1 LKSLYPPRRGR
12 KTPEEKKNA
21 HPAPFPEELI
31 KRLIKFYSYRGNVVL
46 DPFGGIGTVAAVAQ
60 RYGRHFV
67 HLDLSKKY
75 CAVAVERVA
84 AEMKQMRLDEIPSRK
99 PKNTPAHALVTA

>member
-1 LKSLYPPRRGR
+1 
-12 KTPEEKKNA
+12 
-21 HPAPFPEELI
+21 
-31 KRLIKFYSYRGNVVL
+31 
-46 DPFGGIGTVAAVAQ
+46 VAAVAQ